1 MNTDAAFAPNPA
13 PGSARPAGAAGV
25 SPEAPAPRLLPD
37 PAGWSDVQLLTVLR
51 ALAVGGQTLALLA
64 AHRWP
69 HNPAALFALATGVA
83 PFAIASL
90 MALVRARR
98 HGRLGNTAFFRQI
111 LADLIVLTLLIGVS
125 GGPDNPCLHLFFL
138 PLVVAAATL
147 PASLVW
153 RTTAFGVTCY
163 VLVVSLHLPLP
174 GKPGDVLQTL
184 EFARWLDHGLL
195 AVALSYFVLHMSKA
209 MRLRE
214 NELAALRERE
224 TRAGCA
230 IMLGSVAAGAAH
242 ELGTPLSTIATELGE
257 LRATRGDDAEL
268 QRSVATMQAS
278 IGACLQSLQ
287 SLRLTGSAWIGGQ
300 HAMAADELVARV
312 VERFR
317 SMCPGAHVELCFD
330 AMLPG
335 PRVQPDIGLQQ
346 ALINL
351 LSNAAFVSPQQVQ
364 ITAGWTARELR
375 LRIADHG
382 PGVPPEIAARL
393 GSEVVSSKLPS
404 EGRGVGLFL
413 SQVTVARL
421 GGRLTLANRPEGGA
435 VAEIGIPLE
444 ALTVKEKH
452 DG

>member
-1 MNTDAAFAPNPA
+1 MNTDAAYAP
-13 PGSARPAGAAGV
+13 
-25 SPEAPAPRLLPD
+25 SPAPAPPWPPGAAAVSSEAPPPRLVR
-37 PAGWSDVQLLTVLR
+37 AASGWSDVQLLTVLR

-69 HNPAALFALATGVA
+69 HNPVALFALATGVA

-90 MALVRARR
+90 LALVRARR
-98 HGRLGNTAFFRQI
+98 HGRLGNDAFFRQI
-111 LADLIVLTLLIGVS
+111 LTDLIVLTLLIGVS

-147 PASLVW
+147 PATLVW

-174 GKPGDVLQTL
+174 GNPGDLLQTL
-184 EFARWLDHGLL
+184 ELARWLEHGLL

-214 NELAALRERE
+214 DELATLRERE

-257 LRATRGDDAEL
+257 LRATRAGDPEL
-268 QRSVATMQAS
+268 QRSVAAMQAS
-278 IGACLQSLQ
+278 VRACLQSLQ
-287 SLRLTGSAWIGGQ
+287 SLRLTGSTWLGGQ
-300 HAMAADELVARV
+300 QSMNVDELVERV
-312 VERFR
+312 VERFL
-317 SMCPGAHVELCFD
+317 SMRPGTQVELCFD
-330 AMLPG
+330 ALRPG
-335 PRVQPDIGLQQ
+335 PRVQPDMGLQQ
-346 ALINL
+346 AIINL
-351 LSNAAFVSPQQVQ
+351 LSNAAYVSPQQVR
-364 ITAGWTARELR
+364 ITAGWSARELR
-375 LRIADHG
+375 LCVVDHG
-382 PGVPPEIAARL
+382 PGVSPEIEARL
-393 GSEVVSSKLPS
+393 GQEVVSSKPPG

-413 SQVTVARL
+413 SQVTVTRL
-421 GGRLTLANRPEGGA
+421 GGRLTLANAPGGGA
-435 VAEIGIPLE
+435 VAEISIPLE
-444 ALTVKEKH
+444 ALKVKEKV